1 MVPKD
6 QSVAP
11 GAEAKFQLKAT
22 GDCPKFQWKKDY
34 ENLHDGVKYCGT
46 HTDTLR
52 IKDVEK
58 SDKGCYQCLMKNS
71 DGEKL
76 SHEAKLT
83 VSKWVLRIII
93 YSIIYT
99 NCSFS
104 NHSTTIYEISS
115 YECKIVGTQS
125 VSESVL
131 V

>member
-34 ENLHDGVKYCGT
+34 EELHDGVKYYGT
-46 HTDTLR
+46 DTDTLR

-58 SDKGCYQCLMKNS
+58 SDKGCYQCLVKNS

-76 SHEAKLT
+76 SDEAKLT
-83 VSKWVLRIII
+83 VSKWVLKTII
-93 YSIIYT
+93 YSFQPNIT
-99 NCSFS
+99 LSF
-104 NHSTTIYEISS
+104 
-115 YECKIVGTQS
+115 
-125 VSESVL
+125 
-131 V
+131 

>member
-1 MVPKD
+1 MIPKNL
-6 QSVAP
+6 SVAP

-34 ENLHDGVKYCGT
+34 ENLHDGVKYCGA

-76 SHEAKLT
+76 SDEAKLT
-83 VSKWVLRIII
+83 VSKWLLRTII
-93 YSIIYT
+93 YSFQPNIIEFY
-99 NCSFS
+99 C
-104 NHSTTIYEISS
+104 
-115 YECKIVGTQS
+115 
-125 VSESVL
+125 
-131 V
+131 